1 MFKTKIAAI
10 DSDSIIRFQDYNNKS
25 YNLLLKL
32 LDLYLQ
38 SLCE

>member
-1 MFKTKIAAI
+1 MLDIKPVEY
-10 DSDSIIRFQDYNNKS
+10 SIIRFQDYNNKS